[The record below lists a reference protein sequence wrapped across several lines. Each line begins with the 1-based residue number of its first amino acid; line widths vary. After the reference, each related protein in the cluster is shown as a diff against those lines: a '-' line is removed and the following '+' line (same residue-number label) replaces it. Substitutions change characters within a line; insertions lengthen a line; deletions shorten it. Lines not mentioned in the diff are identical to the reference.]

1 MKKILF
7 LSAMACCLCACQE
20 SLEDRCA
27 REAKDYTAK
36 KCPAQVGSNVTIDS
50 LIFERASHTMHY
62 YYTLSGN
69 ADNPEAIAAADV
81 RKALL
86 DEVKNSTS
94 IKTYKDNGYR
104 FAYTYY
110 SQKDHGKVLFNVTFT
125 EKDYK

>member
-1 MKKILF
+1 MKRILY
-7 LSAMACCLCACQE
+7 LSVLACCLCACQE

-27 REAKDYTAK
+27 REAKDYTDK
-36 KCPAQVGSNVTIDS
+36 KCPAQVGPNITIDS
-50 LIFERASHTMHY
+50 LIFERSSHTLHY
-62 YYTLSGN
+62 YYTLNGN
-69 ADNPEAIAAADV
+69 ADNEKVIASADV

-86 DEVKNSTS
+86 NEVKNSTS

-110 SQKDHGKVLFNVTFT
+110 SQKDQGKVLFNAVFT